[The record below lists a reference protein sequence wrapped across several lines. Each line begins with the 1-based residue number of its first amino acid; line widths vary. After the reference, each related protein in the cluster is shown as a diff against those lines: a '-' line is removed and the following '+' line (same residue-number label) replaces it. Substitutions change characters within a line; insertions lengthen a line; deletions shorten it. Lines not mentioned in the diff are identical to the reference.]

1 MKQSERI
8 EIFLNWLY
16 DNNYSYYIEWFKN
29 AFNIEKD
36 TYTSLIK
43 ELEITNVVD
52 FVSIVKDG
60 SWGRFNFEYELMFSS
75 WSDFCDNNMEIYND
89 KLYFEDGEYI
99 KYSVKRYGVKTDYIT
114 IIEICD
120 DGFISEYCSAVIN
133 SDDED
138 LKGQTSYY
146 DKYEIGEQNFFGIRL
161 ANENE
166 IKWMDKHL
174 KEYDRIIFNKER
186 KVLTDLI

>member
-1 MKQSERI
+1 MKQDKRI

-16 DNNYSYYIEWFKN
+16 DNNYGYYIEWFKS

-36 TYTSLIK
+36 TYTSLIN
-43 ELEITNVVD
+43 ELKTTNIVD
-52 FVSIVKDG
+52 FVSIVKNGVFD
-60 SWGRFNFEYELMFSS
+60 RFSFEYELMYNS
-75 WSDFCDNNMEIYND
+75 WSDFCDNNMEIMGNI
-89 KLYFEDGEYI
+89 YFEDGDYI
-99 KYSVKRYGVKTDYIT
+99 KYSVKRYGVKTDYIA
-114 IIEICD
+114 IVEICD

-133 SDDED
+133 SDDEN

-146 DKYEIGEQNFFGIRL
+146 DKFEIEEQNFYGFRL

-174 KEYDRIIFNKER
+174 KEFDNIYFDKD
-186 KVLTDLI
+186 KKDLFGTN